1 MTYTQY
7 LQTKAR
13 APEKNIPFYNQWV
26 STWKAHIAAQPN
38 AENQIQTFPCLLN
51 TRFQPWQVQQAV
63 NAVRHYIHYQDINK
77 RTPILKKE
85 LTMFYV

>member
-1 MTYTQY
+1 MDYTQY
-7 LQTKAR
+7 LKIKAR
-13 APEKNIPFYNQWV
+13 VPEKYIPFYNQWV
-26 STWKAHIAAQPN
+26 VAWKTHIAAHPN
-38 AENQIQTFPCLLN
+38 AENLLQTFTCSLN